1 MTWFIAGL
9 VPAIISL
16 ICVPWLIYKM
26 YPPEIKETPN
36 AKEWADTELDKMGK
50 FSLPEKMMAGVFVFA
65 LVMWM
70 ISSFIGMDA
79 ALVAFMAVSL
89 LLLTGVLSIQ
99 DILKETGAWNTLL
112 WFSVLIFMATELNTL
127 GVIPWLS
134 ETIKTSVSGISW
146 IWVLLILVL
155 VYFYSH
161 YLFASGTAH
170 VTAMYSA
177 LLGVAISAGA
187 PAVMAAIVLGFTG
200 AIFGSTTHFAN
211 GPATVLFGSGYVKQS
226 DWWRMNFILGLFYIV
241 VWIGIGAL
249 WMKVI
254 GLW

>member
-1 MTWFIAGL
+1 
-9 VPAIISL
+9 
-16 ICVPWLIYKM
+16 M

-36 AKEWADTELDKMGK
+36 AKEWADSELEKMGK
-50 FSLPEKMMAGVFVFA
+50 TSTPEKMMASVFA
-65 LVMWM
+65 IALVLWI
-70 ISSFIGMDA
+70 ISSFIGLDA
-79 ALVAFMAVSL
+79 ATVAFLAVTL
-89 LLLTGVLSIQ
+89 LLLTGVLTMD
-99 DILKETGAWNTLL
+99 DILHETGAWNTIL
-112 WFSVLIFMATELNTL
+112 WFSILIFMATELNTL

-134 ETIKTSVSGISW
+134 KSIGTALHGVSW
-146 IWVLLILVL
+146 ILVLLVLVL

-170 VTAMYSA
+170 VSAMYSA

-187 PAVMAAIVLGFTG
+187 PAVMAAIILGFTG

-226 DWWRMNFILGLFYIV
+226 DWWRLNAILALLYLVI
-241 VWIGIGAL
+241 WIGIGGL

-254 GLW
+254 GIW